1 MTSRP
6 MIPVTVLV
14 PLAEYQRLAEAAEL
28 RGHDTIGEWLLA
40 LALDLRSMPTGSF
53 PPEHLAH
60 LVRAG
65 LCDADIAAATG
76 LSNNEIASRRRR
88 LGLPAN
94 RRYRR
99 TPR

>member
-1 MTSRP
+1 MSRKP
-6 MIPVTVLV
+6 TIPVTIQI

-40 LALDLRSMPTGSF
+40 LALDLRRMPSGTF
-53 PPEHLAH
+53 PPETLAQ

-65 LCDADIAAATG
+65 LCDADIASATG
-76 LSNNEIASRRRR
+76 LTNHEVATRRRL

-99 TPR
+99 TP